1 MQKLRSYINEHKN
14 NIKPEDDDMNE
25 NTQIIAFFLLLI
37 TSFLIAVALPEL
49 TISNIVLTLVPIA
62 LAIIVIIR
70 RPPK

>member
-25 NTQIIAFFLLLI
+25 NAQLAIFFLLLI
-37 TSFLIAVALPEL
+37 TSFLIAVVLPEL
-49 TISNIVLTLVPIA
+49 TINNIIFTLVPIA
-62 LAIIVIIR
+62 FAVMIIR

>member
-25 NTQIIAFFLLLI
+25 NVQLAIFFLLLI
-37 TSFLIAVALPEL
+37 TSFLIAVVLPEL
-49 TISNIVLTLVPIA
+49 TINNVIFTFVPIA
-62 LAIIVIIR
+62 FAVMIIR